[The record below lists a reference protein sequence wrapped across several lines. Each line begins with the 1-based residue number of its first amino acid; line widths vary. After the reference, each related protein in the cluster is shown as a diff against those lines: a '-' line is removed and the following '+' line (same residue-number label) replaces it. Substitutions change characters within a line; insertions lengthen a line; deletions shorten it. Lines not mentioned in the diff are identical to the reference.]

1 MKLKVGVIQ
10 EAPVF
15 FDKGATLARVEDL
28 VREQAAAG
36 CKLLLFPE
44 SFVPGYP
51 RGMDFGAVVGSRNE
65 AGRELFR
72 LYHAASFSCTGPE
85 VGRIENLARETDTYI
100 VLGVTEREGES
111 LYCSML
117 YFSPVAGL
125 VGKHRKMK
133 PTGSER
139 LVWGEGQADSLITVN
154 TGIGKLGGLI
164 CWENYM
170 PFARMGLYRQGVQ
183 LYLAPTADARESW
196 ISTLR
201 HIALEGRCFV
211 LGSNQYFT
219 HGMYPPQFQEYLS
232 DAERCE
238 SAGGSVIISP
248 LGELLQGPLWK
259 EPGVLVEEIDLD
271 DITRAKMDFDVC
283 GHYSRPDQFNFEIP
297 NQPAPI
303 NDTDHEGDQPQQ

>member
-1 MKLKVGVIQ
+1 MKLKVAVIQ
-10 EAPVF
+10 EPPVF
-15 FDKGATLARVEDL
+15 FDKEATLERVEAR
-28 VREQAAAG
+28 VREQAKAG

-51 RGMDFGAVVGSRNE
+51 RGMGFGAVVGSRNDE
-65 AGRELFR
+65 GRELFR
-72 LYHAASFSCTGPE
+72 RYHASSFSCSGPE
-85 VGRIENLARETDTYI
+85 VARLEALARDTDTYI
-100 VLGVTEREGES
+100 VLGVTEKEGDS

-117 YFSPVAGL
+117 YFSPTAGL
-125 VGKHRKMK
+125 LGKHRKMK

-139 LVWGEGQADSLITVN
+139 LVWGEGQADSLITLD
-154 TGIGKLGGLI
+154 TRIGKLGGLI

-211 LGSNQYFT
+211 LGANQYFT
-219 HGMYPPQFQEYLS
+219 HAMYPEAYQGSL
-232 DAERCE
+232 AEPKRCE

-248 LGELLQGPLWK
+248 LGEVLQGPLWK
-259 EPGVLVEEIDLD
+259 QSGVLVEEIDLE

-283 GHYSRPDQFNFEIP
+283 GHYSRPDQFRFEIP
-297 NQPAPI
+297 TQPAPI
-303 NDTDHEGDQPQQ
+303 NETEHERDQP